1 MGFKLTEDQLNELL
15 KKNSKLKVSSVLGGS
30 LNIPESSL
38 SKTKDIESKIQ
49 VKEKKNTKTKK
60 IALNDEEESV
70 QEEQKEKKAAGVKV
84 SDINKLNKKAIP
96 SCSVSDDHVSL
107 LFTGAKLLSVNQIF
121 AILQYRKYE
130 IFSYKKIWHEIM
142 KNNLDILSYDLK
154 SQGKQLPYFDD
165 SVEITLFRQAS
176 RLVDEDAMSTMFKY
190 IIDGLKRD
198 PQKNPNGILA
208 EDNPK
213 IVHRI
218 VCYSEK
224 GEPAIGIKVKKLDEK
239 KKEFSAQD
247 ILLK

>member
-1 MGFKLTEDQLNELL
+1 MGLNYTEEQLKEML
-15 KKNSKLKVSSVLGGS
+15 KKNSNLKISSVIGGDKPLSDSILTLNQMDKIKVKETNKLKKY
-30 LNIPESSL
+30 N
-38 SKTKDIESKIQ
+38 KIQ
-49 VKEKKNTKTKK
+49 LSDNIENIENKKP
-60 IALNDEEESV
+60 
-70 QEEQKEKKAAGVKV
+70 KAVGVNV
-84 SDINKLNKKAIP
+84 TDINKLNKSAIP
-96 SCSVSDDHVSL
+96 SSSVSDIHLSL

-130 IFSYKKIWHEIM
+130 IFTYKKIWHDII
-142 KNNLDILSYDLK
+142 KQNLDAQYYDLK
-154 SQGKQLPYFDD
+154 ALGRNLPYFDD

-198 PQKNPNGILA
+198 PIKNPHGILA

-224 GEPAIGIKVKKLDEK
+224 GEPAVGIKVKKLDEK
-239 KKEFSAQD
+239 KRTFSAQD
-247 ILLK
+247 ILTH

>member
-1 MGFKLTEDQLNELL
+1 L
-15 KKNSKLKVSSVLGGS
+15 KKNSNLKISSVIGGDKPLSDSILTLNQMDKIKVKETNKLKKY
-30 LNIPESSL
+30 N
-38 SKTKDIESKIQ
+38 KIQ
-49 VKEKKNTKTKK
+49 LSDNIENIENKKP
-60 IALNDEEESV
+60 
-70 QEEQKEKKAAGVKV
+70 KAVGVNV
-84 SDINKLNKKAIP
+84 TDINKLNKSAIP
-96 SCSVSDDHVSL
+96 SSSVSDIHLSL

-130 IFSYKKIWHEIM
+130 IFTYKKIWHDII
-142 KNNLDILSYDLK
+142 KQNLDAQYYDLK
-154 SQGKQLPYFDD
+154 ALGRNLPYFDD

-198 PQKNPNGILA
+198 PIKNPHGILA

-224 GEPAIGIKVKKLDEK
+224 GEPAVGIKVKKLDEK
-239 KKEFSAQD
+239 KRTFSAQD
-247 ILLK
+247 ILTH